1 MKRKTRSYQ
10 TGKYTDTV
18 TDGRGNPVKTGTGST
33 VKSRSFGKAKAPS
46 ATAKASKPAPKVTSR
61 KTTASKPKGR
71 TVPVGFNVGQDRPT
85 YVAKNNKGLRPKQGP
100 KDRPDIKGGFRN
112 PLRSDKPLFSA
123 GRARQE
129 IGAMFRG
136 RKRDGTARR

>member
-33 VKSRSFGKAKAPS
+33 VKSRSFGKAKA
-46 ATAKASKPAPKVTSR
+46 SKPAPKVTSQ
-61 KTTASKPKGR
+61 KKAASKPKGR

-85 YVAKNNKGLRPKQGP
+85 YVAKNNKGLRPMQGP
-100 KDRPDIKGGFRN
+100 KDRPDIKRGFRN

-123 GRARQE
+123 GRAKQE